1 MSDAPRTPVRLRTI
15 SGMSS
20 VDPVAWDA
28 LAGADNPFVRHD
40 FLRALEDSGSATV
53 ETGWQPV
60 HVLAEDDGGVIGAMP
75 AYLKDHSH
83 GEYIFDWGWAD
94 GAMRARIP
102 YYPKLVVAVPF
113 TPATGPRMLLH
124 PEASPS
130 STRRALG
137 DGAWAVVDA
146 AKAHSA
152 HVLFCEGEERAA
164 LATCGWTPR
173 TSMQYHWTNAGY
185 RDFEDLLDAMV
196 SRRRKEIRR
205 ERKAAQG
212 HGLDLAVERVS
223 DLSADDLDVMWRCY
237 EVTIE
242 RHHAIGYLRE
252 DWWRG
257 LADRLGATGIV
268 ATARRNRKLVAM
280 ALAFGSGRHLYGRY
294 WGAMEDLNALHF
306 ELCYYQLLDYAI
318 ANGMTRVEAGAQ
330 GEHKVP
336 RGFLPSETFSAHR
349 LVHPGLSAGVAEH
362 VTREAAHVRRMMAAM
377 AERSPFRAGPA
388 DGDPPRSAS
397 VDPRD
402 VGAR

>member
-1 MSDAPRTPVRLRTI
+1 MSDGARIPTRLRTI
-15 SGMSS
+15 TEMSA
-20 VDPVAWDA
+20 VDAAVWDGLVDA
-28 LAGADNPFVRHD
+28 NNPFVRHD
-40 FLRALEDSGSATV
+40 FLLSLEASGSATA

-60 HVLAEDDGGVIGAMP
+60 HVLAEDDAGVIGAMP

-102 YYPKLVVAVPF
+102 YYPKLVAAVPF
-113 TPATGPRMLLH
+113 TPATGPRLLLH
-124 PEASPS
+124 PTAAVTA
-130 STRRALG
+130 TRRALA

-152 HVLFCEGEERAA
+152 HVLFCEEGERDA
-164 LATCGWTPR
+164 LAAAGWTPR
-173 TSMQYHWTNAGY
+173 ASMQYHWTNAGY

-205 ERKAAQG
+205 ERKAALS

-223 DLSADDLDVMWRCY
+223 DLSSDDLDVMWRCY

-268 ATARRNRKLVAM
+268 ATARRNKKLVAM
-280 ALAFGSGRHLYGRY
+280 ALAFTSGKHLYGRY
-294 WGAMEDLNALHF
+294 WGTTEDLNALHF

-349 LVHPGLSAGVAEH
+349 IVHPGLSAGVAEH
-362 VTREAAHVRRMMAAM
+362 VVREATHVRRMMAAM
-377 AERSPFRAGPA
+377 AERSPFR
-388 DGDPPRSAS
+388 SATES
-397 VDPRD
+397 P
-402 VGAR
+402 